1 MSGDYQWTV
10 TSVLFMLRLQR
21 AMNLT
26 REQHANLREAR
37 RQLLAQTEVNV
48 LLLLR

>member
-1 MSGDYQWTV
+1 MWRVQK
-10 TSVLFMLRLQR
+10 

-37 RQLLAQTEVNV
+37 RQLLAQTEVS
-48 LLLLR
+48 